1 MLQKG
6 GGRQHQIGQ
15 ARGVG
20 HELFVH
26 ADKQVV
32 TQQAAPHRQAVRR
45 HHCRIGVLYQQHA
58 DRRAIAQVT
67 PFTSQHRAQPAHVQH
82 AGVRG
87 DGVQAVQCAGVQP
100 VQAAVAVQRAAARP
114 LPGAGNRR
122 QTADRVHGRRTIAL
136 AGKPITHTQKAAP
149 RAAIQPG
156 KLHNLLDRQAGD
168 LGRPGRRAAGQM
180 GFHLGGEIGVFGQII
195 PVGQA
200 FGQQHMHHCTGQR
213 AIGAGAQSQVHIGF
227 GGSGGAVGVHHHQRH
242 LTPAPGLLQPVH
254 EIHLG
259 VHRVTAPDHNQLGLH
274 HLTRVQPALGAD
286 ASQPAGVG
294 QGHAEG
300 FPLARPAGQ
309 VAQPADGGALHHAH
323 RAGVVIGPDALRAV
337 AGGGA
342 DDALGQQIQRGAP
355 ADRGELAAAL
365 VAHPQ
370 QRLG

>member
-1 MLQKG
+1 MVGVARHAGVAFAARRPIRGKAKTPVGMAKAFQKMRAGKAWRAVMPAGGVQAVGVGLAALAQHLIHQRPGVLLKSRMRHPQPRGQLADEVMVGAAFAQRRNQRARRLQKGVARGLIQVVVLQKG
-6 GGRQHQIGQ
+6 GGQQHQIGQ
-15 ARGVG
+15 ARSVG

-45 HHCRIGVLYQQHA
+45 HHCRIGVLHQQHA

-114 LPGAGNRR
+114 LPGAGDRR
-122 QTADRVHGRRTIAL
+122 QTADRVHGRRAIAL

-227 GGSGGAVGVHHHQRH
+227 GGSGGAVGVHHHQRYIA
-242 LTPAPGLLQPVH
+242 PAPGLY
-254 EIHLG
+254 
-259 VHRVTAPDHNQLGLH
+259 
-274 HLTRVQPALGAD
+274 
-286 ASQPAGVG
+286 
-294 QGHAEG
+294 
-300 FPLARPAGQ
+300 
-309 VAQPADGGALHHAH
+309 
-323 RAGVVIGPDALRAV
+323 
-337 AGGGA
+337 
-342 DDALGQQIQRGAP
+342 
-355 ADRGELAAAL
+355 
-365 VAHPQ
+365 
-370 QRLG
+370 